1 MNLKQINH
9 ELKKAKS
16 NLAFWIDH
24 KNTRVMGN
32 DGGMMVGIKS
42 SFSSLRKSVKTNT
55 TIGLTTAVSNM
66 NTSPAII
73 ATE

>member
-9 ELKKAKS
+9 ELKKAKT

-32 DGGMMVGIKS
+32 DGGMLDVCDMQIASARDRIGDLKR
-42 SFSSLRKSVKTNT
+42 LRFARILDQV
-55 TIGLTTAVSNM
+55 
-66 NTSPAII
+66 
-73 ATE
+73 